1 MLNQT
6 IQNQQTANRY
16 DLLCVE
22 GLTRA
27 LRIFENREKPP
38 KYTITN
44 KDDEKSMIIF
54 NVKTDNCNKI
64 RPFAVGAVLRNI
76 DLDNEER
83 YNSFIKLQEKLH
95 FNICRKRELVAI
107 GTHDLD
113 TIKPPFLFDARS
125 PESIKFKALKEEK
138 ERTAKD
144 LFEWYKDKNYKDM
157 NGNVC
162 IIIIIHNPCTHY

>member
-1 MLNQT
+1 MYCFYVKS
-6 IQNQQTANRY
+6 ANRY

-27 LRIFENREKPP
+27 LRIFQRTLDHPP
-38 KYTITN
+38 YTIIN
-44 KDDEKSMIIF
+44 KDDEKSMIEF
-54 NVKTDNCNKI
+54 VVKTDNCKKI
-64 RPFAVGAVLRNI
+64 REFAVGAVLRNI
-76 DLDNEER
+76 NLDDENR

-113 TIKPPFLFDARS
+113 TLQPPFLFDARA
-125 PESIKFKALKEEK
+125 PDKIKFRALKEAK
-138 ERTAKD
+138 ERTAKE

-162 IIIIIHNPCTHY
+162 KIFNPCT

>member
-1 MLNQT
+1 MLYHKHS
-6 IQNQQTANRY
+6 ANRY

-27 LRIFENREKPP
+27 LRIFEGKEKHPN
-38 KYTITN
+38 YTILDV
-44 KDDEKSMIIF
+44 DDEKSMITMT
-54 NVKTDNCNKI
+54 VKKENTDRI

-76 DLDNEER
+76 DLDDDVK
-83 YNSFIKLQEKLH
+83 YDSFIKLQEKLH

-113 TIKPPFLFDARS
+113 TLKPPFLYDARS
-125 PESIKFKALKEEK
+125 PDDIQFKALREAKS
-138 ERTAKD
+138 RTARD
-144 LFEWYKDKNYKDM
+144 LFAWYKNKEYQDV

-162 IIIIIHNPCTHY
+162 FQCLFPLNSDKIR